1 MTMLTTIIFDFDGTL
16 ADTGRIMI
24 ECMNEL
30 AKQEN
35 RPQLKANESLRE
47 KTALQI
53 FTKDLGVSV
62 YRVPYYVRKARK
74 IMEAKASSIRFFKG
88 IPSTVKMLS
97 RQFRLGIL
105 TSNSDE
111 IVKKVLVKEGVT
123 SFSFIFSNSSVFGK
137 HRSLKK
143 LLKTYRLQPAET
155 IYVGDE
161 VRDIEA
167 CRKAKVPI
175 IAVTWGFNSR
185 KILER
190 AKPDFIADKPED
202 IIKIAKGLRK

>member
-1 MTMLTTIIFDFDGTL
+1 MLTTIIFDFDGTL

-62 YRVPYYVRKARK
+62 YRVPYYVR
-74 IMEAKASSIRFFKG
+74 KASSIRFFKG

-190 AKPDFIADKPED
+190 AKPDFIADKPEE
-202 IIKIAKGLRK
+202 IIKIAKGLR